1 MSCIIAVGGV
11 RRLAGFSMQDKNDIS
26 KHAYSSAQ
34 AKFRPDFRFELKAK
48 VTCALAERSPR
59 HPKMAARSGVL
70 REALWE
76 EAEGLG

>member
-1 MSCIIAVGGV
+1 
-11 RRLAGFSMQDKNDIS
+11 MQDKNDIS

-59 HPKMAARSGVL
+59 RPKMAARSGVFAGSFVGRSRGPRMML
-70 REALWE
+70 FVFQ
-76 EAEGLG
+76 